1 MPTVTYAGA
10 TYPVAA
16 GETVLEA
23 LLRHG
28 HPIANLCRGG
38 ACHSCLL
45 RADGPI
51 PADAQRGLKATL
63 VEQGYFLACSCV
75 PEGDLR
81 IEERGRGS
89 FSPDE
94 PNR

>member
-1 MPTVTYAGA
+1 MPSVTYAGA
-10 TYPVAA
+10 TYPVAS
-16 GETVLEA
+16 GETVLDA

-51 PADAQRGLKATL
+51 PAEAQRGLTATL

-75 PEGDLR
+75 PERDLR
-81 IEERGRGS
+81 ILEAPR
-89 FSPDE
+89 
-94 PNR
+94 

>member
-1 MPTVTYAGA
+1 MPSVTYAGVTCA
-10 TYPVAA
+10 VAP
-16 GETVLEA
+16 GETVLDT

-28 HPIANLCRGG
+28 HSIANLCRGG

-51 PADAQRGLKATL
+51 PAEAQRGLTAAL
-63 VEQGYFLACSCV
+63 VAQGYFLACSCV

-81 IEERGRGS
+81 IEPAGGRS
-89 FSPDE
+89 
-94 PNR
+94 